1 MVELLEFHTILAC
14 IYRSPE
20 SDFYD
25 FLNKLE
31 ELIVKVEEKRKC
43 LILCGDWNVNFL
55 HMNGKL
61 QDLQNLLLMYN
72 LINVIE
78 SPTSIT
84 SHSKSLIDVE
94 IINNTKEERL
104 VEVKDMGYFDHLAQY
119 VCMKSSQIQYV
130 PIMMYKRHFSNMNMD
145 YFKYLMC
152 DKKWIEAIESH
163 ELNGSFMS
171 FINTFIYY
179 FNVAFPVKKHEV
191 KANGILQRWITKGLI
206 VSRNKLRIL

>member
-1 MVELLEFHTILAC
+1 MRFKVRKSLDVITLRVIKYLNYHWLNYWNFIQFWLVYIDHPKVI
-14 IYRSPE
+14 
-20 SDFYD
+20 FMF

-78 SPTSIT
+78 SPTRIT
-84 SHSKSLIDVE
+84 SHSKSLIDVV
-94 IINNTKEERL
+94 IINNIKEERL
-104 VEVKDMGYFDHLAQY
+104 VEVKDMGYSDHLAEY
-119 VCMKSSQIQYV
+119 VCMKSSQVQNV
-130 PIMMYKRHFSNMNMD
+130 PIMLYKRQFSNMNMD

-152 DKKWIEAIESH
+152 DEKWIEAIESH

-179 FNVAFPVKKHEV
+179 FNVAFPVKK
-191 KANGILQRWITKGLI
+191 R
-206 VSRNKLRIL
+206 